1 MVSMAEFSYPPIMV
15 RSPAH
20 VADQLKRRLKVA
32 CAEDGIA
39 YWQFIERA
47 LDERDATMAKMRHPL
62 DRAALSPKAKG
73 RRR

>member
-1 MVSMAEFSYPPIMV
+1 MGTVDRFTRPVIKVLPPEN
-15 RSPAH
+15 

-62 DRAALSPKAKG
+62 DRAALSTKAKG